1 MLLRSYYCIV
11 SGSSKLSESSRDYS
25 GCLGVPKAC
34 AHVPASS
41 SLSLLVHCLRS
52 RGYLNASKRKLRM
65 CALGVVALAG
75 AAGGLT
81 LAMKKSSVVED
92 DVPDDGI
99 RAGAVMPLPM
109 SARVMAG
116 SPCTPQCSRTKLRM
130 LLPHHQIRVL
140 DLKGRMQ
147 CSGSDGY
154 RFGVLAIASKS
165 MQEG

>member
-1 MLLRSYYCIV
+1 
-11 SGSSKLSESSRDYS
+11 
-25 GCLGVPKAC
+25 
-34 AHVPASS
+34 
-41 SLSLLVHCLRS
+41 
-52 RGYLNASKRKLRM
+52 M
-65 CALGVVALAG
+65 CVFGAVALAG
-75 AAGGLT
+75 AADWLT
-81 LAMKKSSVVED
+81 LIMKKSSVVQD
-92 DVPDDGI
+92 DVQDDGI

>member
-1 MLLRSYYCIV
+1 MSLVEITC
-11 SGSSKLSESSRDYS
+11 
-25 GCLGVPKAC
+25 GCLGVPRVC
-34 AHVPASS
+34 AHVRTSVKFALSPG
-41 SLSLLVHCLRS
+41 SLL
-52 RGYLNASKRKLRM
+52 APKRVPECKQEEAQNV
-65 CALGVVALAG
+65 ALGAVALAG

-81 LAMKKSSVVED
+81 LAIKKTSVVED
-92 DVPDDGI
+92 DAQDDGI

-116 SPCTPQCSRTKLRM
+116 SPCTPQCSRTDRRLLLR
-130 LLPHHQIRVL
+130 HRQIRVL

-154 RFGVLAIASKS
+154 RYGVLAIASKS